1 MKRRTLL
8 KLGIGGVAVLAVVGG
23 GLALMRP
30 GVVEGHLSGDAQIV
44 MRAVARAVLEG
55 NLPADAVDRE
65 AALHA
70 QMGRLDGAIAGFPAA
85 MQAELSQ
92 LLALL
97 ASAPGRIALAG
108 LTTAWEEAT
117 VEELSAALQDMRVS
131 KIALRE
137 QAYHALRD
145 LTNGAYF
152 ADPGTWPML
161 GYPGPMAV

>member
-30 GVVEGHLSGDAQIV
+30 GVVKGHLSADAQLV

-70 QMGRLDGAIAGFPAA
+70 QMGRLDNAIAGFPAA

-97 ASAPGRIALAG
+97 ASEPGRVALAG

-131 KIALRE
+131 KIALRA

-161 GYPGPMAV
+161 GYPGPVAV

>member
-30 GVVEGHLSGDAQIV
+30 GVVNGHLSGDARLV
-44 MRAVARAVLEG
+44 MRSVARAVLQG
-55 NLPADAVDRE
+55 NLPADAAERE
-65 AALHA
+65 TALHG
-70 QMGRLDGAIAGFPAA
+70 QMGRLDTAIAGFPAA
-85 MQAELSQ
+85 MQGELSQ

-108 LTTAWEEAT
+108 LTTGWEDAT

-152 ADPGTWPML
+152 ADPNTWPML
-161 GYPGPMAV
+161 GYPGPLAI